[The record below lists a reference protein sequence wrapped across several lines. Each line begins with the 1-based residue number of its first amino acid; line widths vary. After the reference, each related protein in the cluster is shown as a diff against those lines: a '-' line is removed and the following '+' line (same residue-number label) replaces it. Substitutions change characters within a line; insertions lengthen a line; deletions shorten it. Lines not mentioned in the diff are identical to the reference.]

1 MLSFLN
7 EKRSSKDIKTLRS
20 DILDFIKEQLKK
32 AESGEGQN
40 IKGLQLYINCDAKD
54 KFVYESVVYLNSQ
67 DKFKEEVQ
75 KIADD
80 FAIDLPPGW
89 SWQVIFD
96 EEVPEEA
103 IRSPQLRMALFIQ
116 TKQKAS
122 IHKEVVA
129 YMKVLNGEAE
139 QAVYELH
146 SSNKKINIGREK
158 NVQAEDGYLRQNQI
172 VFSANGNNKSNQ
184 SVSRRHAHIEW
195 NAEQA
200 AFFLYADEGGIPP
213 GNKIKIKPEKGP
225 EVRLITIEVGHHLK
239 EGDQVILGASA
250 LLEFSYMPIND

>member
-20 DILDFIKEQLKK
+20 DILDFIKDQLKK

-54 KFVYESVVYLNSQ
+54 KFVYESAVYESSQ

-80 FAIDLPPGW
+80 FAIDLPASW
-89 SWQVIFD
+89 SLQMTFD
-96 EEVPEEA
+96 EDVPEEA
-103 IRSPQLRMALFIQ
+103 IRSSHLRIALFIQ
-116 TKQKAS
+116 TKQKPSVYREA
-122 IHKEVVA
+122 VA
-129 YMKVLNGEAE
+129 YLKVLSGETE
-139 QAVYELH
+139 QAVYALH

-158 NVQAEDGYLRQNQI
+158 TVQAEDGYLRQNQI
-172 VFSANGNNKSNQ
+172 VFSGDSNNKSNQ

-195 NAEQA
+195 NAEQS

-225 EVRLITIEVGHHLK
+225 EVRLITTGIGHHLR

-250 LLEFSYMPIND
+250 LLEFSYVSSND

>member
-20 DILDFIKEQLKK
+20 DILDFIKDQLKK

-54 KFVYESVVYLNSQ
+54 KFVYESAVYESSQ

-80 FAIDLPPGW
+80 FAIDLPASW
-89 SWQVIFD
+89 SLQMTFD
-96 EEVPEEA
+96 EDVPEEA
-103 IRSPQLRMALFIQ
+103 IRSSHLRIALFIQ
-116 TKQKAS
+116 TKQKPS
-122 IHKEVVA
+122 VHKEAVA
-129 YMKVLNGEAE
+129 YMKVLNGETE
-139 QAVYELH
+139 KAVYELH
-146 SSNKKINIGREK
+146 SGNKKINIGREN

-172 VFSANGNNKSNQ
+172 AFPDSGNNKSNK
-184 SVSRRHAHIEW
+184 SISRQHAHIEW
-195 NAEQA
+195 SEELA

-225 EVRLITIEVGHHLK
+225 EVRLITTEVGHHLR

-250 LLEFSYMPIND
+250 LLEFSYVSNK